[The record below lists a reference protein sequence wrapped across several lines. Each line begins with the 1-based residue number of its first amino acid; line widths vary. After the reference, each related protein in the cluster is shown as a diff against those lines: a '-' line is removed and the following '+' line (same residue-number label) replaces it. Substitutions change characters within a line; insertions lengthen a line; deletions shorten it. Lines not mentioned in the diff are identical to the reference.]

1 MSSKK
6 NITAGKW
13 LTQSIGWT
21 MSCLGGWVAL
31 SSILLCLQGAVNQDS
46 AMVGLLMLSSA
57 IVAHL
62 LIWRHGFAGIWL
74 WPAATT
80 GWLPE
85 VVVRVWVA
93 VLTLFQLLS
102 LMLIIGALG
111 LALGNG
117 DEGWGPTF

>member
-1 MSSKK
+1 M
-6 NITAGKW
+6 A
-13 LTQSIGWT
+13 
-21 MSCLGGWVAL
+21 
-31 SSILLCLQGAVNQDS
+31 
-46 AMVGLLMLSSA
+46 GLLMLSSA

-117 DEGWGPTF
+117 DEGWGPTFEPRYKLFPTGFASSLAANFFTNLL